1 MKTYLPQIERRIL
14 VRSNQTFGILNY
26 DLDNAYPQRMLE
38 LVASSPS
45 AKDCWS
51 KRAKFI
57 GGNGIEKPDLGKQ
70 MINDKGLTLA
80 KLLKAIASDKALIT
94 GNGFHIYYIAN
105 FKVASAF
112 YVRFED

>member
-14 VRSNQTFGILNY
+14 VRPNQTYGILNY

-38 LVASSPS
+38 LVGASPT

-57 GGNGIEKPDLGKQ
+57 AGNGFEDADLGKQ
-70 MINDKGLTLA
+70 IINTKGLTLA
-80 KLLKAIASDKALIT
+80 KLLKAIASDKEF
-94 GNGFHIYYIAN
+94 G
-105 FKVASAF
+105 AF
-112 YVRFED
+112 APAVLGRGRC